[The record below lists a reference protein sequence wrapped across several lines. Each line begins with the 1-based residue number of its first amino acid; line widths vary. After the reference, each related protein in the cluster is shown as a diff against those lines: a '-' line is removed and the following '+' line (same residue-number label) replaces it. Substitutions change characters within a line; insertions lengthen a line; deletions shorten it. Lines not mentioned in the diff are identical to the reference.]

1 VPAPKR
7 ILYVIATLD
16 PAGAERQ
23 LVMLAT
29 HLDRGRFEPIVC
41 CLTRGGPLEAE
52 LAAAGVETIVLA
64 KRAKLDV
71 SVVPR
76 LVRLIRNRHID
87 LVHTWL
93 FTGNAFGRAA
103 AILAGDCKIVASE
116 RSVDRWRTPIHMSVD
131 RLLAT
136 RTSRIIVNAEA
147 VMRFYVE
154 REQIPARK
162 FVVIP
167 NGLDLSR
174 VEAAEPASL
183 REELG
188 LLPAARLIGCVAR
201 LEEQK
206 GVEYLIGAAGLMRG
220 HLPDAVFVVAGDGPK
235 EAQLRQLVAAQDLE
249 ANCRLLG
256 HRNDI
261 PAFMAALDVLVLP
274 SLWEGLP
281 NVVLE
286 TMAAG
291 CPVVAT
297 DIDGTR
303 ELVADGDSG
312 LLVPVRNPQAISDAV
327 LRLLSDGPL
336 ARRLAAKGTAGAQGY
351 TIARMVERTQSVYDQ
366 LTEDPGAK
374 P

>member
-1 VPAPKR
+1 MPESKK

-29 HLDRGRFEPIVC
+29 HLDRERFEPVVC
-41 CLTRGGPLEAE
+41 CLTRGGPLEDE
-52 LAAAGVETIVLA
+52 LAEGGVETIVLG

-76 LVRLIRNRHID
+76 LARLIRNRHID

-103 AILAGDCKIVASE
+103 AILAGNCEIVASE
-116 RSVDRWRTPIHMSVD
+116 RSVDRWRTPAHVCVD

-147 VMRFYVE
+147 VKQFYVE
-154 REQIPARK
+154 FEQIPARK

-174 VEAAEPASL
+174 FERAEPAPL
-183 REELG
+183 RRELG
-188 LLPAARLIGCVAR
+188 LPAGARLIGCVAR

-206 GVEYLIGAAGLMRG
+206 GVEYFITAARLMRG
-220 HLPDAVFVVAGDGPK
+220 HSPEAVFVVAGDGPRG
-235 EAQLRQLVAAQDLE
+235 AQLRQSVAAQGLE
-249 ANCRLLG
+249 SSFRLLG
-256 HRNDI
+256 HRDDV
-261 PAFMAALDVLVLP
+261 PAFMAALDVFVLP

-286 TMAAG
+286 AMAAG
-291 CPVVAT
+291 CPTVAT

-303 ELVADGDSG
+303 ELMIDGQSG
-312 LLVPVRNPQAISDAV
+312 LLVPAGDPVAIANAVSRLVGAPGLAGKLVAAGQAVAREHAV
-327 LRLLSDGPL
+327 E
-336 ARRLAAKGTAGAQGY
+336 
-351 TIARMVERTQSVYDQ
+351 RMVTRTEATYEQVLGQ
-366 LTEDPGAK
+366 P
-374 P
+374 